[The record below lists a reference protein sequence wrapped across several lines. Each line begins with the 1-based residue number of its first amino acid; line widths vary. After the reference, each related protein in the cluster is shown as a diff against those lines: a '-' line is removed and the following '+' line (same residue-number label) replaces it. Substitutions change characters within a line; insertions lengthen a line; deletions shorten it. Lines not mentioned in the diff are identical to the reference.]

1 MGQNGMFAGMLAALL
16 ALLLA
21 ACSADETPTY
31 RYRLTVE
38 VDTPEGLR
46 TGSSVIEVATRT
58 VRPGSNPSG
67 IAVSFKVRGEA
78 AAVDLGERGVLFA
91 LLKSEGTNE
100 WAARIMMLLS
110 PKYAGEGFI
119 ERFDNMHD
127 LVGVIELPRTFP
139 RDGHLRERS
148 AYPML
153 VTFGDLADPTSV
165 ARVDPDD
172 LAASFGEGV
181 SLRRITV
188 EMTDDPVTT
197 GIEQWLGWL
206 PDTYTTMLDGNQIR
220 TLEALNKLANSLSQG
235 DFSQGVLQ

>member
-1 MGQNGMFAGMLAALL
+1 MVRTGKFARAFAALL

-21 ACSADETPTY
+21 ACTDDTPTY

-91 LLKSEGTNE
+91 LLKSEGTSE

-139 RDGHLRERS
+139 RHGFLDERS

-153 VTFGDLADPTSV
+153 VTFGDLADPTTV

-172 LAASFGEGV
+172 LADSFGEGV

-197 GIEQWLGWL
+197 GIGERLGWL
-206 PDTYTTMLDGNQIR
+206 EAVGSDRATLIPNPPRYLSDATPLDLVSPSDFTTELFQ
-220 TLEALNKLANSLSQG
+220 
-235 DFSQGVLQ
+235 